1 MSDVKLEPWY
11 KNISKSQ
18 WQALFAAQ
26 SGWMLDAMDFVIY
39 LMAIPALQ
47 AEFGFGS
54 TSAGLLATVTLLSSA
69 VGGIFFGGLADSIGR
84 KNSLNLSII
93 IFSFCSLGS
102 ATSQSFTQLMVWR
115 TLLGFGMGGEWSAGA
130 ALVSETWPSKHRG
143 KAIGI
148 VQSGWALGYILAVA
162 LSAAILPTF
171 GWRVLF
177 AVGFLP
183 ALLTL
188 WIRKFVK
195 EPELWMTNVNRSR
208 SSLFIGMAAIFK
220 RPLSSI
226 TLRATLLSTAVMFG
240 YWGLFSWV
248 PTFLASPLEQGGAGL
263 TLVKSAGWLV
273 PMQVGAFL
281 GYLSF
286 GFISDR
292 YGRKPTFTAYL
303 ISAAL
308 IVPIYAQMARTPEIL
323 MVLGP
328 ILGFV
333 GHGYFSLFG
342 SMLAELFPTASR
354 SSGQGF
360 SYNAGRALSSLA
372 PLTVGSLAESYGIG
386 PSLAITSAF
395 FVLGA
400 ILIRLLPE
408 TVGRELT

>member
-1 MSDVKLEPWY
+1 VSDVKLAPWY

-162 LSAAILPTF
+162 LAAAILPAF

-208 SSLFIGMAAIFK
+208 SSLFSGMAAIFK

-263 TLVKSAGWLV
+263 TLVKSA
-273 PMQVGAFL
+273 
-281 GYLSF
+281 
-286 GFISDR
+286 
-292 YGRKPTFTAYL
+292 
-303 ISAAL
+303 
-308 IVPIYAQMARTPEIL
+308 
-323 MVLGP
+323 
-328 ILGFV
+328 
-333 GHGYFSLFG
+333 
-342 SMLAELFPTASR
+342 
-354 SSGQGF
+354 
-360 SYNAGRALSSLA
+360 
-372 PLTVGSLAESYGIG
+372 PLL
-386 PSLAITSAF
+386 
-395 FVLGA
+395 
-400 ILIRLLPE
+400 RL
-408 TVGRELT
+408 RM